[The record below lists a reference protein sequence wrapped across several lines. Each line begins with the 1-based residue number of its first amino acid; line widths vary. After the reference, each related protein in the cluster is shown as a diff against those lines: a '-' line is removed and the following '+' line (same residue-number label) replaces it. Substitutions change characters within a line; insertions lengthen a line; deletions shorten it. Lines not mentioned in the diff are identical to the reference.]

1 MKHSNLSTIMYSSR
15 GFTLIEVL
23 VALSV
28 FALAI
33 AGLAQLR
40 VAGFE
45 HISVTRQVQQA
56 TYFADA
62 HFNRLSHAAVVLGQQ
77 NGEYR
82 PADTLYPYPWNLS
95 LAPLP
100 EDILMPTSASLST
113 KVKAIKADL
122 TVFIDNGSR
131 QLYFHTLVLTT
142 PPADTAEKPAG
153 TIVSSKL

>member
-1 MKHSNLSTIMYSSR
+1 MNKAIRQSMKHSNQSTSMYSSR

-28 FALAI
+28 FALSI

-45 HISVTRQVQQA
+45 HINVTRQVQQA

-62 HFNRLSHAAVVLGQQ
+62 HFNRLGHDTVFLGQQ

-82 PADTLYPYPWNLS
+82 PADMQYPG
-95 LAPLP
+95 
-100 EDILMPTSASLST
+100 TSA
-113 KVKAIKADL
+113 
-122 TVFIDNGSR
+122 
-131 QLYFHTLVLTT
+131 
-142 PPADTAEKPAG
+142 
-153 TIVSSKL
+153 

>member
-1 MKHSNLSTIMYSSR
+1 MKHSNQSTSMYSSR

-28 FALAI
+28 FALSI

-45 HISVTRQVQQA
+45 HINVTRQVQQA

-62 HFNRLSHAAVVLGQQ
+62 HFNRLGHDTVFLGQQ

-82 PADTLYPYPWNLS
+82 PADMQYPWHLS
-95 LAPLP
+95 LEPLP
-100 EDILMPTSASLST
+100 EDVLMPTSASLST
-113 KVKAIKADL
+113 KVKALKADL
-122 TVFIDNGSR
+122 TVLIDNGSR
-131 QLYFHTLVLTT
+131 QLHFHTLVLTT
-142 PPADTAEKPAG
+142 PPADTADQPAG
-153 TIVSSKL
+153 TIVSSQP